1 MSRLAG
7 DRAPGVICVTDRRA
21 AGGRPIADLVR
32 ASVAAG
38 ADMVQIRE
46 KDLAGGPLLLMVK
59 EAVAI
64 AREAGARCRII
75 VNDRLDVALAAK
87 ASGAHLPAE
96 GLPVGEARRK
106 VGPRFLLGRS
116 VHSLAEARQAEKEK
130 ADYLIFGPIFATPS
144 KAGLGA
150 PHGPE
155 GLRKLLGAVRVPIY
169 AIGGIN
175 LTTIEAL
182 RGIPIA
188 GIAAIGAIASA
199 EDPGRAIRELRA
211 ALAGE

>member
-1 MSRLAG
+1 MSPPAR

-32 ASVAAG
+32 AAVAAG

-46 KDLAGGPLLLMVK
+46 KDLGGGPLLLLVK
-59 EAVAI
+59 EAVA
-64 AREAGARCRII
+64 I

-106 VGPRFLLGRS
+106 VGARFLLGRS

-155 GLRKLLGAVRVPIY
+155 GLRKLLGTVRIPIY

-175 LTTIEAL
+175 VTTIEAL

>member
-1 MSRLAG
+1 MSPPAR

-32 ASVAAG
+32 AAVAAG

-46 KDLAGGPLLLMVK
+46 KDLGGGPLLLLVK

-106 VGPRFLLGRS
+106 VGARFLLGRS

-155 GLRKLLGAVRVPIY
+155 GLRKLLGTVRIPIY

-175 LTTIEAL
+175 VTTIEAL